1 MNGATKRRWQQSCS
15 KRKVRHPNSRQI
27 SEKQRSVADKKWTN
41 KGGAICSSRSTV
53 ADEAEKDSGSE
64 DRKTICS
71 IETAGGHGHPAN
83 SICCLRRYGSSRRTS
98 EERDKLEFAEEPA
111 TKRNGSHDTSEPSYV
126 RNGPDIQTSC
136 KNSQWATVLG
146 KREAPD
152 DLKLDN
158 SSSAGTLENVDNAET
173 SRRSKDKGCTNVDAP
188 AAIVSD
194 KSVSGGQCSSR
205 GTRRS
210 ASVTA
215 SFTLVAHASKKR
227 LEDGSCPEAQDNGY
241 CRSRSFKNPGLDS
254 FCRRQETLSECGR
267 QRTRQAVSES
277 GEDNQKALHRA
288 RSMCT
293 ASLERH
299 RRGRLGIDSKTERKQ
314 RAGKACPHESTRV
327 AGRGNRDD
335 VSLFLFVD
343 HESAHQSIRN
353 SAQGAIGALAA
364 ALESIQTRIPPDS
377 KDEIIQK
384 EVNPTSELLVG
395 SSAALEIQYEKP
407 RTQAQSGHLTD
418 QEEQRSNDENSE
430 DVTDGRSEDRSQDN
444 CHCSGLSI
452 EDSLE
457 QKNQRYDEQQSKRKD
472 DKHPPCRTPPAEAT
486 METVYRLLAVVDAHR
501 TKNLDHQS
509 QGSLVPNPPCDLG
522 WKIEMGNDD
531 RVDAVN
537 QTISI
542 KQKEGEECRDNII
555 IIPERGPEIW
565 TDGVPPSLSHQS
577 QRAYQWDALCPPASL
592 ITGTETDSSVAG
604 ALPLSK
610 NRQSI
615 CRPPSQKTELM
626 RDYYRHFPT
635 LGDLLTEPDRSKH
648 CDIFKEILV
657 SNGKCCM
664 DIQTA
669 ATLSPSI
676 RGDEN
681 TTKSHLGDI
690 LHSRYFKVE
699 KSRPEV
705 HKIVSSA
712 FQKVGGWKT
721 LPETPHWE
729 YAWNLLWTWHRPRID
744 YNRLLSFQKVN
755 HFPESRQLTRKDNL
769 KRCIERFQKAAGRR
783 AEHFRIIPKTFLL
796 PKEYTAMVSEMCEMS
811 DCPTKQKR
819 VWICKPKDSS
829 RGRGIFLTNSVEDIR
844 YTDNLVVQEYI
855 ANPLLLNGRKFDLRL
870 YVLVTSFNPLEA
882 FVYKQGFARVARVP
896 FTLDP
901 EHLDN
906 RFMHLTNAAIQSEWQ
921 EVSSDSDNDA
931 ASPRCQEYSPASALS
946 PWRHRTSKQR
956 KSVLDSSPRGRGV
969 PRSESLVGASI
980 TVLGVDSHGA
990 ETEVEKRKCTKRS
1003 RPQEEEDEGIRKGNH
1018 EAKNEFSSE
1027 DSKILLD
1034 ELRQR
1039 LEQNGVDWDAV
1050 WQKVLIVILKSLS
1063 CCGDSIPH
1071 HPNAFELFG
1080 YDVLID
1086 TDLRPWLIEVN
1097 SSPSMGQ
1104 DHEADRKVKPGLIE
1118 DTLRLVNPISYDRL
1132 KLSETVMQT
1141 ICGRSQQSPS

>member
-27 SEKQRSVADKKWTN
+27 SEKQRSVAVEKWTS

-64 DRKTICS
+64 DRKTSCS
-71 IETAGGHGHPAN
+71 IETAGGHGQSAN
-83 SICCLRRYGSSRRTS
+83 SICSLRRYVSSRRTS
-98 EERDKLEFAEEPA
+98 EERDTLELAEEPA
-111 TKRNGSHDTSEPSYV
+111 TQRNGSLDTSEPFSV
-126 RNGPDIQTSC
+126 RNEPHIQTSS
-136 KNSQWATVLG
+136 KNNQCVTVLG

-158 SSSAGTLENVDNAET
+158 SSATGTLENVDNAET
-173 SRRSKDKGCTNVDAP
+173 SRRSKDKRCANVDAP
-188 AAIVSD
+188 VAIVSD
-194 KSVSGGQCSSR
+194 KSVSGGQCFSR

-215 SFTLVAHASKKR
+215 NFTPVAHVSKKR
-227 LEDGSCPEAQDNGY
+227 LEDGLCQEAHDNGSST
-241 CRSRSFKNPGLDS
+241 SRSSKNPDLDS

-267 QRTRQAVSES
+267 QRTRQAISES
-277 GEDNQKALHRA
+277 GEDNRKGLHRA

-299 RRGRLGIDSKTERKQ
+299 RRSRLGIDSKHERKQ
-314 RAGKACPHESTRV
+314 RAGRACPHESIRV

-377 KDEIIQK
+377 KDEIIRQ
-384 EVNPTSELLVG
+384 EVNPASELLVG
-395 SSAALEIQYEKP
+395 SSAALGIEYEKP
-407 RTQAQSGHLTD
+407 RTQAQSGHMTV
-418 QEEQRSNDENSE
+418 QQEQRSNDENSG
-430 DVTDGRSEDRSQDN
+430 DVTGGRSEDLSQDN
-444 CHCSGLSI
+444 CHCSDLDV
-452 EDSLE
+452 EDFLE
-457 QKNQRYDEQQSKRKD
+457 NQRYNEQQSKIKD
-472 DKHPPCRTPPAEAT
+472 EKHTPSSTPPAEAT

-501 TKNLDHQS
+501 TRNINHQS
-509 QGSLVPNPPCDLG
+509 QGSLVPNPPCDLA

-531 RVDAVN
+531 LVDAVN

-542 KQKEGEECRDNII
+542 KQKDGEECHDNII
-555 IIPERGPEIW
+555 IIPERDPEIW
-565 TDGVPPSLSHQS
+565 TDCVPPTLSNQS
-577 QRAYQWDALCPPASL
+577 QRAYQWDAMCRPASL
-592 ITGTETDSSVAG
+592 ITGTETDSSVAVSLG
-604 ALPLSK
+604 PSK
-610 NRQSI
+610 NCQSS
-615 CRPPSQKTELM
+615 CRPPSAETELM

-657 SNGKCCM
+657 SNGKCCA

-676 RGDEN
+676 KGDEN
-681 TTKSHLGDI
+681 TAKSQLGDI

-705 HKIVSSA
+705 YRIVSSA

-931 ASPRCQEYSPASALS
+931 APPRSPASALS

-969 PRSESLVGASI
+969 PRSEGFVGASF
-980 TVLGVDSHGA
+980 TFLGVDSHGA
-990 ETEVEKRKCTKRS
+990 EAEAEKRKYTKRS
-1003 RPQEEEDEGIRKGNH
+1003 RPQEQEDEGISKGNH

-1050 WQKVLIVILKSLS
+1050 WQKVLFVILKSLS

-1104 DHEADRKVKPGLIE
+1104 EHEADRKVKPGLIE

-1132 KLSETVMQT
+1132 KLSEQT
-1141 ICGRSQQSPS
+1141 CAVVAACIAGR